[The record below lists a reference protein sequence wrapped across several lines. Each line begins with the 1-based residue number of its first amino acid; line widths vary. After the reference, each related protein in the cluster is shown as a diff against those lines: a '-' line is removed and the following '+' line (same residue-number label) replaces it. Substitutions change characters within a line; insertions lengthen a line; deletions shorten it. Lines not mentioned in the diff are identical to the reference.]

1 MIESSLGALGR
12 LEMKSMMKFF
22 GVVALA
28 LTMPL
33 FAGTASAAEA
43 VTAAP
48 VTQSLTGAVAHNTGL
63 VAKADTGEKIVV
75 AHRRGRWVGPAIVG
89 GVALGLALGAANRAE
104 ARDRHYD
111 ARVGQY
117 EQCREWNYRCRRGGD
132 GACYKFDRY
141 CD

>member
-1 MIESSLGALGR
+1 
-12 LEMKSMMKFF
+12 MKTMMKFL

-33 FAGTASAAEA
+33 FAGSASAAEA
-43 VTAAP
+43 VLQTPAN
-48 VTQSLTGAVAHNTGL
+48 QSLTGAVARDSGL
-63 VAKADTGEKIVV
+63 LAKADTSEKIVV

-89 GVALGLALGAANRAE
+89 GVALGLALGAANRAH
-104 ARDRHYD
+104 ARDHYD
-111 ARVGQY
+111 ARYGRY
-117 EQCREWNYRCRRGGD
+117 DQCREWHHRCRRGRD